1 MSLVNDALK
10 RAKQAQSEN
19 PPPTPPL
26 QFRPVDPAHENTA
39 RSPLLLV
46 GLVLAFLL
54 VVTLG
59 GAAIWYVMQK
69 QNSNLRVE
77 ARPAE
82 SGAKGETA
90 PAEPVLP
97 TAPSNPPL
105 AMAPILIDLGQ
116 HDTNTAIVSAPA
128 DVLPPPPPL
137 KLQGIFFNPRSP
149 SAVVNG
155 RTVYVGDRVNGFRVL
170 AIKPD
175 AVWLANGVATNVLSL
190 SD

>member
-26 QFRPVDPAHENTA
+26 QFRPVDPAHENAA
-39 RSPLLLV
+39 RSPVLLV
-46 GLVLAFLL
+46 GLVLGL
-54 VVTLG
+54 VVVVALG
-59 GAAIWYVMQK
+59 GAAIWYLVQK

-82 SGAKGETA
+82 TVA
-90 PAEPVLP
+90 PSEVAPVAPTLP
-97 TAPSNPPL
+97 TATSNPPL

-128 DVLPPPPPL
+128 EVSPPPL
-137 KLQGIFFNPRSP
+137 KLQGIFYNPRSP

-170 AIKPD
+170 AITPE
-175 AVWLANGVATNVLSL
+175 AVQLANGAVTNVLSL
-190 SD
+190 SQ